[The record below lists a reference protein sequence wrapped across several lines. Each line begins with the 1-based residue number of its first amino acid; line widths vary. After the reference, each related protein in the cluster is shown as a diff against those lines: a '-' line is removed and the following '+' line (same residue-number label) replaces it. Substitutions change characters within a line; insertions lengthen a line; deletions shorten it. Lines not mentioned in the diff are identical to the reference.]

1 MVPHFS
7 FVMLLF
13 VAVYQVYAFPEVF
26 TSVGK
31 YDYGNGGVLFP
42 DGETVLIEEDG
53 PGMINT
59 FQFAGDFDG
68 YENVN

>member
-1 MVPHFS
+1 MVKRFS
-7 FVMLLF
+7 VLVLLF

-42 DGETVLIEEDG
+42 DGETVLIEETG
-53 PGMINT
+53 PGMINN
-59 FQFAGDFDG
+59 FQFAADFDG